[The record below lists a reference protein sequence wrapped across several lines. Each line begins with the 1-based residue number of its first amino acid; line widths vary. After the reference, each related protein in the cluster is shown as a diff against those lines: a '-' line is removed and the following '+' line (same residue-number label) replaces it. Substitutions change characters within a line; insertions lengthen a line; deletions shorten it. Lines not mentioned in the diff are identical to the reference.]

1 MYLSIDYLDGANGL
15 TRRRRKAPESI
26 VGYIMEAEN
35 HRLCDAGREP

>member
-15 TRRRRKAPESI
+15 TRKKEEAPESI
-26 VGYIMEAEN
+26 VGYTWKQKN